1 MPCARNQR
9 ATARAPSSS
18 KGRTSA
24 PVKSSRP
31 PTPLTRCA
39 RHDPVGLDPEVGVA
53 VAVGHRLA
61 GDLEHRLVALGGDV
75 AQRVDLALEQ
85 LVGGHRGAVADRAD
99 RVAVAL
105 RQPEQAE
112 HLVDAGHEPVGRV
125 ARRRRRL
132 GGDQLAG
139 VLVEG
144 DDVGEGATGVDA
156 DADPAG
162 HGASL
167 PPVARTRR
175 RRNLPTETADVGE
188 CHQRAPTLGSW
199 TSRSWCAAPTRPA
212 ARSRRTATCTSAS
225 RSAATP
231 WAWCRRTRA
240 APEWPLDGR
249 VVDGDFRGPAVHGKK
264 GDRFLYVTWVDQVGG
279 HFHGFRR
286 GKLMLD
292 RIDPAVVASGGRGW
306 PHAGRHGVADRREGR
321 TAVREVRPAGDR
333 LDGRVSQLSFAR
345 SL

>member
-1 MPCARNQR
+1 MPCALNQR

-39 RHDPVGLDPEVGVA
+39 RDDPGGLHPEVGVA

-75 AQRVDLALEQ
+75 AQGVDLALEQ

-99 RVAVAL
+99 RVAVTL
-105 RQPEQAE
+105 RKPEQPE

-125 ARRRRRL
+125 ARRRGRL

-144 DDVGEGATGVDA
+144 DDVGEGAAGVDA

-162 HGASL
+162 HATSL
-167 PPVARTRR
+167 AGGVGTERRQHLPKRLGPRLLPSGRGPVRDRARHRPARPHVRVVRR
-175 RRNLPTETADVGE
+175 RAR
-188 CHQRAPTLGSW
+188 R
-199 TSRSWCAAPTRPA
+199 RP
-212 ARSRRTATCTSAS
+212 
-225 RSAATP
+225 
-231 WAWCRRTRA
+231 
-240 APEWPLDGR
+240 GR
-249 VVDGDFRGPAVHGKK
+249 PRGGGPGA
-264 GDRFLYVTWVDQVGG
+264 GG
-279 HFHGFRR
+279 HG
-286 GKLMLD
+286 G
-292 RIDPAVVASGGRGW
+292 SGVG
-306 PHAGRHGVADRREGR
+306 AG
-321 TAVREVRPAGDR
+321 REVRRGLPR
-333 LDGRVSQLSFAR
+333 PGRPRQEGRPVPVRVLGRPGRWDSTTGSAAA
-345 SL
+345 S